1 MKELIVKDDYGIFA
15 DSKETVRA
23 DSLAVAK
30 MFGKSHDKVVRDI
43 ERLSNPESGLSSE
56 FYVANFGDITYKD
69 NKGRKHK
76 AYAMTRKGFAILV
89 MGYTGAKAMK
99 FKELYI
105 QRFDEMEETIK
116 SLVEARQDFPLLTE
130 TIRQAHD
137 EPKPYH
143 YTNEIDMINRLVL
156 GMSAKQY
163 REAHGIP
170 KGESIRPHLTREQLK
185 QIDTL
190 QRVDVGLVLVIPEF
204 EKRKE
209 KLQEF
214 IQKKQISG

>member
-1 MKELIVKDDYGIFA
+1 MKELIVKDDYGVFA
-15 DSKETVRA
+15 DNQETARV
-23 DSLAVAK
+23 DSLYVAK
-30 MFGKSHDKVVRDI
+30 YFGKNHFHVLRDI
-43 ERLSNPESGLSSE
+43 ENLDCSNE
-56 FYVANFGDITYKD
+56 FRQTNFGLTSYKD
-69 NKGRKHK
+69 EQGKKRPC
-76 AYAMTRKGFAILV
+76 YTMTRDGFTFLV
-89 MGYTGAKAMK
+89 MGYRGKKAAK

-105 QRFDEMEETIK
+105 QRFNEMEKTIK

-130 TIRQAHD
+130 TIRQAHE

-190 QRVDVGLVLVIPEF
+190 QRIDVGLVLVIPEF

>member
-1 MKELIVKDDYGIFA
+1 MKELIRVEKEELTFNYHDEAFTDSVRLAEGAGVAHASVIKLITTHIDDVEAFGRVGFQIRPLQTKGGVQKTKICRLNEEQATFVI
-15 DSKETVRA
+15 SMMKNIKNV
-23 DSLAVAK
+23 VAFK
-30 MFGKSHDKVVRDI
+30 
-43 ERLSNPESGLSSE
+43 
-56 FYVANFGDITYKD
+56 
-69 NKGRKHK
+69 
-76 AYAMTRKGFAILV
+76 
-89 MGYTGAKAMK
+89 
-99 FKELYI
+99 KELVRQFY
-105 QRFDEMEETIK
+105 EMKRLISTM
-116 SLVEARQDFPLLTE
+116 VEARQDFPLLTE
-130 TIRQAHD
+130 TIRQAHE

-143 YTNEIDMINRLVL
+143 YTNEIDMINRLVF

-163 REAHGIP
+163 RETHGIP

-185 QIDTL
+185 QIDIL